1 MTDRRSLLTPHSS
14 LMTNSEFEKNNIGW
28 QLSQFLQQ
36 VGEWLELQTTRLNK
50 NIPQL
55 PEGIPS
61 WLVEGLKAIAWIA
74 AIALLLWLAWYVWRR
89 LEPYLME
96 LRTRHTVG
104 RITTSKTS
112 EMPLEA
118 WLKRSQTYFHQGN
131 YREACRCLYMA
142 TLQLLHERAIAR
154 HQPSRTDREY
164 LQLVQQ
170 LPQSQSYRTLIT
182 THEQLCFSNREVLA
196 ETFERCQQAYR
207 DIARQE

>member
-1 MTDRRSLLTPHSS
+1 MA
-14 LMTNSEFEKNNIGW
+14 NSEFEKKSIGW
-28 QLSQFLQQ
+28 QLSQLQQQ
-36 VGEWLELQTTRLNK
+36 VGEWLELQTMRLNK

-61 WLVEGLKAIAWIA
+61 WLVEGLKAISWIA
-74 AIALLLWLAWYVWRR
+74 AFALLLWLVRYVWRR
-89 LEPYLME
+89 LESYFIE
-96 LRTRHTVG
+96 LKTRRAVG
-104 RITTSKTS
+104 GKTTSRTS
-112 EMPLEA
+112 EMPVEA
-118 WLKRSQTYFHQGN
+118 WLKRSQTYFDRGN

-142 TLQLLHERAIAR
+142 TLQLLHERAIVR

-182 THEQLCFSNREVLA
+182 THEQLCFSDSEVLS

-207 DIARQE
+207 EIARQE

>member
-1 MTDRRSLLTPHSS
+1 MKEG
-14 LMTNSEFEKNNIGW
+14 EFEKNSIGW
-28 QLSQFLQQ
+28 QLSQLQQQ
-36 VGEWLELQTTRLNK
+36 VGEWLELQTMRLNK

-55 PEGIPS
+55 PESIPS
-61 WLVEGLKAIAWIA
+61 WLVEGLKAIAWIV
-74 AIALLLWLAWYVWRR
+74 AIALLLWLVRYVWRR
-89 LEPYLME
+89 LEPYFIE
-96 LRTRHTVG
+96 LRTRRVVG
-104 RITTSKTS
+104 RKTTAKTS
-112 EMPLEA
+112 EMPVEA
-118 WLKRSQTYFHQGN
+118 WLRRSQAYFHQGD

-170 LPQSQSYRTLIT
+170 LPQFQSYRTLIT
-182 THEQLCFSNREVLA
+182 THEQLCFSDGEVLS

>member
-1 MTDRRSLLTPHSS
+1 MA
-14 LMTNSEFEKNNIGW
+14 NSEFEKNSMGW
-28 QLSQFLQQ
+28 QLSQLQQ
-36 VGEWLELQTTRLNK
+36 QAGEWLELQTMRLNK

-61 WLVEGLKAIAWIA
+61 WLVEGFKAIAWIA
-74 AIALLLWLAWYVWRR
+74 AFALLLWLVRYVWRR
-89 LEPYLME
+89 LEPYFIE
-96 LRTRHTVG
+96 LKTRRAVG
-104 RITTSKTS
+104 GKTTSRTS
-112 EMPLEA
+112 EMPVEA
-118 WLKRSQTYFHQGN
+118 WLKRSQTYFDRGN

-142 TLQLLHERAIAR
+142 MLQLLHERAIVR

-164 LQLVQQ
+164 WQLVQQ

-182 THEQLCFSNREVLA
+182 THEQLCFSNGEVLS

>member
-1 MTDRRSLLTPHSS
+1 
-14 LMTNSEFEKNNIGW
+14 MTNEKNSIGW

-36 VGEWLELQTTRLNK
+36 LGEWLELQTTRLNK

-61 WLVEGLKAIAWIA
+61 WLVEGLKAIAWIVA
-74 AIALLLWLAWYVWRR
+74 FALLLWLGRYMWRR
-89 LEPYLME
+89 LEPYLMG
-96 LRTRHTVG
+96 LRTRRTVG
-104 RITTSKTS
+104 RNTTSKTND
-112 EMPLEA
+112 MAVEA
-118 WLKRSQTYFHQGN
+118 WLKRSQTYFSQGN

-170 LPQSQSYRTLIT
+170 LPQFQSYRTLIA
-182 THEQLCFSNREVLA
+182 THEQLCFSNREVLS

-207 DIARQE
+207 DIAKKE

>member
-1 MTDRRSLLTPHSS
+1 
-14 LMTNSEFEKNNIGW
+14 MTNSEFEKKSIGW

-36 VGEWLELQTTRLNK
+36 LGEWLELQTMRLNK

-61 WLVEGLKAIAWIA
+61 WLVEGLKALAWIVTF
-74 AIALLLWLAWYVWRR
+74 ALLLWLVRYAWRR
-89 LEPYLME
+89 LKPYLME
-96 LRTRHTVG
+96 LRTRRAVG
-104 RITTSKTS
+104 RNTTSRVS
-112 EMPLEA
+112 EMPVEA
-118 WLKRSQTYFHQGN
+118 WLKSSQAYFHQGN

-154 HQPSRTDREY
+154 HQSSRTDREY

-170 LPQSQSYRTLIT
+170 LPQFQSYRTLIT
-182 THEQLCFSNREVLA
+182 THEQLCFSNREVLS

-207 DIARQE
+207 NIARQK

>member
-1 MTDRRSLLTPHSS
+1 M
-14 LMTNSEFEKNNIGW
+14 NEGEFEKNSIGW
-28 QLSQFLQQ
+28 QLSQLQQQ
-36 VGEWLELQTTRLNK
+36 VGEWIELQTMRLNK

-61 WLVEGLKAIAWIA
+61 WLVEGVKAIAWIVTV
-74 AIALLLWLAWYVWRR
+74 ALLLWLAWYVWQR
-89 LEPYLME
+89 LEPYL
-96 LRTRHTVG
+96 LRVSTRHATG
-104 RITTSKTS
+104 RSSKPKAS
-112 EMPLEA
+112 EISVEA
-118 WLKRSQTYFHQGN
+118 WLKRSQVYFSQGN

-154 HQPSRTDREY
+154 HQLSRTDREY

-182 THEQLCFSNREVLA
+182 THEQLCFSDGEILP

-207 DIARQE
+207 DISRG

>member
-1 MTDRRSLLTPHSS
+1 
-14 LMTNSEFEKNNIGW
+14 MTNSEFEKNNIGW

-182 THEQLCFSNREVLA
+182 THEQLCFSNREILA